1 MTGFPLN
8 PPQYNLNPPSQPF
21 PICRLSTCGK
31 QLYRTDKV
39 VAINA
44 ECAFH
49 VECAI
54 QMGVE
59 LIAAATLTEPD
70 RLFPL
75 TDQLL
80 QTRFGRLINPVM
92 PHLVT
97 KNGVL
102 ETVTMTV
109 DDYCA
114 ACGSE
119 LGIGE
124 EVKAYVPNDPQA
136 AVIYLDP
143 GCVVGLGMVLK
154 REI

>member
-1 MTGFPLN
+1 MSFPTQ

-70 RLFPL
+70 RLFPM

-80 QTRFGRLINPVM
+80 QIRFGRLINMVGRP
-92 PHLVT
+92 PIFPTGELREAII
-97 KNGVL
+97 G
-102 ETVTMTV
+102 E
-109 DDYCA
+109 DDEYCA
-114 ACGSE
+114 ACGNAFS
-119 LGIGE
+119 IGE
-124 EVKAYVPNDPQA
+124 QVSVYIPEDPQA
-136 AVIYLDP
+136 AVLYLDP
-143 GCVVGLGMVLK
+143 GCVMGLGMVLK
-154 REI
+154 GEL